1 MTVVDKQERLTALDP
16 LRSFCVAAPAGS
28 GKTELLIQRYLT
40 LLARVERPEQVLA
53 ITFTR
58 KAAAEMRARVL
69 DALTGA
75 KLGDPCESE
84 HQKQTRALA
93 IEALASDAKG
103 QWRLIEN
110 ISRINIKTIDGYC
123 AALTRQMPILSEF
136 GGQADVIENANE
148 LYGEAVVEL
157 FKSIE
162 GEDELAADLAALM
175 LHFDNNWARLQELLI
190 SMLARRDQ
198 WRSYIGVH
206 HQPEEAEAYLLH
218 TVNGIVV
225 DALSNLSAKLA
236 PYQQDI
242 LALQTYAAENLR
254 IDPPKHFPASDPTEL
269 AHWRSVRGL
278 LLTAG
283 KNASWRA
290 RVDKRMGF
298 PAGKGIEQEQ
308 KDKLSR
314 TIDELRE
321 IEDLL
326 YGLKAV
332 SNLPQI
338 GAQSESWQL
347 VLHLSR
353 ILPRLAAELLLV
365 FQRRGQVDHN
375 QVSLSALQALGEDDI
390 PTELALR
397 LDYQLEHILVDEFQ
411 DTAINQFELVR
422 RLTRGWG
429 EHNHRN
435 PQNPRTLMIVGDG
448 MQSIYGFRDANVG
461 LFIQAR
467 NEGFNG
473 VQLEPLSLL
482 SNFRSDAGI
491 VDWVNNSFV
500 HAFPAAEDVSKG
512 QIRFSPANA
521 VRPAK
526 PEVAVSLKG
535 FYGDGAVRDEII
547 AICDT
552 VQEGVSSDDCN
563 SIAIL
568 ARTRGHLQGILER
581 LKELNI
587 SYSAQDIDSLSS
599 SPVIVDL
606 MSLCRALA
614 NPADRLAWV
623 SLLRAPWCGLSLE
636 DLHTIG
642 TAGDF
647 PAYTPIKLVLENA
660 NLRAELSPAGNARV
674 DHLARAMHR
683 AELDRDRLPL
693 RTWIESL
700 WLSLGGPRT
709 AMQVDMLNDAERFFQ
724 LLEQADRENYGLNL
738 SWLESKLERLY
749 VQAENPDS
757 KVQVMTLHKAK
768 GLEFDWVIIPSIGKT
783 TRVNNKPL
791 LLWDDH
797 SAHSGERGFLLA
809 ADDHSADD
817 EPTLYNW
824 LKVQRANKEV
834 LETTRLLYVG
844 VTRAVQRLYLTT
856 NLKFDARKEEFR
868 EPSNR
873 SLLGC
878 IWPIY
883 KEQMSAHE
891 SILEEVEQPDADQG
905 RTLIRLDEISILT
918 LKPAG
923 IEGDFDKVE
932 GGANI
937 PELSLNTVDRYV
949 GTVVHLALEQIS
961 RREVV
966 PDLVTE
972 IDSGRW
978 RAALANHGLH
988 GEALD
993 LAVRRVDESV
1003 TCVLADPDGRWV
1015 LSPDNKAGASELA
1028 ITVADE
1034 EGKVS
1039 DLIIDRTFVDKS
1051 SGTRWI
1057 IDYKN
1062 SEPEEGE
1069 SLEEFSHKEVAIYT
1083 DQLSKY
1089 KAALETLYEEPV
1101 KCALYFTA
1109 LGRFQELPI

>member
-1 MTVVDKQERLTALDP
+1 MTIVDQQQRLAALNP
-16 LRSFCVAAPAGS
+16 LSSFCVTAPAGS

-69 DALTGA
+69 EALISA
-75 KLGDPCESE
+75 KSGDPCESE
-84 HQKQTRALA
+84 HQQHTRALA
-93 IEALASDAKG
+93 IKALAADEAG
-103 QWRLIEN
+103 QWRLIGN

-136 GGQADVIENANE
+136 GGQADVVENAVE
-148 LYGEAVVEL
+148 LYNEAVVEL
-157 FKSIE
+157 FKVIE
-162 GEDELAADLAALM
+162 TESELAEDLAALM
-175 LHFDNNWARLQELLI
+175 LHFDNNWARLQELLVA
-190 SMLARRDQ
+190 MLARRDQ

-206 HQPEEAEAYLLH
+206 HQADEAESYLLH

-225 DALSNLSAKLA
+225 DALTDLSEKLA

-242 LALQTYAAENLR
+242 LALQTYASENLSASAPSKFPEC
-254 IDPPKHFPASDPTEL
+254 DPAEL
-269 AHWRSVRGL
+269 ASWRSVRSL

-283 KNASWRA
+283 KNANWRA

-298 PAGKGIEQEQ
+298 PAGKGIAQEQ
-308 KDKLSR
+308 KDKLAR
-314 TIDELRE
+314 TIAELSE
-321 IEDLL
+321 IEGLVD
-326 YGLKAV
+326 GLKAV
-332 SNLPQI
+332 SSLPQI

-375 QVSLSALQALGEDDI
+375 QVSLSALQALGEDEL

-422 RLTRGWG
+422 RLSRGWG
-429 EHNHRN
+429 DHNNRN
-435 PQNPRTLMIVGDG
+435 PDHPRTLLIVGDG

-491 VDWVNNSFV
+491 VDWVNDTFNE
-500 HAFPAAEDVSKG
+500 AFPSVEDVSKG
-512 QIRFSPANA
+512 QIRFSGANA

-535 FYGDGAVRDEII
+535 FYGDEAASDEII
-547 AICDT
+547 SICET
-552 VQEGVSSDDCN
+552 VKEGVESKDCH

-581 LKELNI
+581 LKELDI
-587 SYSAQDIDSLSS
+587 SYSAQDIDSLTS

-614 NPADRLAWV
+614 NPADRLAWM
-623 SLLRAPWCGLSLE
+623 SLLRAPWCGLSLK
-636 DLHTIG
+636 DLHVIG
-642 TAGDF
+642 TAGQV
-647 PAYTPIKLVLENA
+647 PVYTTIRSLLTQVGVLEELSGDGKVRVSHLSRAMN
-660 NLRAELSPAGNARV
+660 RAERN
-674 DHLARAMHR
+674 
-683 AELDRDRLPL
+683 RDRQPL

-700 WLSLGGPRT
+700 WVLLGGPRIV
-709 AMQVDMLNDAERFFQ
+709 AHADALNDAERFFQ
-724 LLEQADRENYGLNL
+724 LLEQAERENQGLNL
-738 SWLESKLERLY
+738 SWLQSKLERLY

-768 GLEFDWVIIPSIGKT
+768 GLEFDWVIIPSLGKS
-783 TRVNNKPL
+783 TRANNKPL

-797 SAHSGERGFLLA
+797 SSRSGERGFLLA
-809 ADDHSADD
+809 ADDHSKDD

-824 LKVQRANKEV
+824 LKGQRANKEI

-844 VTRAVQRLYLTT
+844 VTRAVQRLFLTS
-856 NLKFDARKEEFR
+856 NLKYDERKEDFR
-868 EPSNR
+868 DPTNR
-873 SLLGC
+873 SLLAC
-878 IWPIY
+878 IWPLY
-883 KEQMSAHE
+883 KDQMFAHQSLPME
-891 SILEEVEQPDADQG
+891 TEDNGSSKVAT
-905 RTLIRLDEISILT
+905 RVRLDEKSVSALRASDSSDDVVNST
-918 LKPAG
+918 T
-923 IEGDFDKVE
+923 
-932 GGANI
+932 GANI
-937 PELSLNTVDRYV
+937 PELKFNTIDRYV

-961 RREVV
+961 RLPIV
-966 PDLVTE
+966 PDQITDR
-972 IDSGRW
+972 DSVRW
-978 RAALANHGLH
+978 RSALANLGLH
-988 GEALD
+988 GDALD
-993 LAVRRVDESV
+993 SASQRVEKSV
-1003 TCVLADPDGRWV
+1003 TRVLADPKGRWI
-1015 LSPDNKAGASELA
+1015 LSRENEQGASELA
-1028 ITVADE
+1028 VTTADD
-1034 EGKVS
+1034 EGRVS
-1039 DLIIDRTFVDKS
+1039 DLIIDRTFVDLQDKH
-1051 SGTRWI
+1051 RWV

-1062 SEPEEGE
+1062 SEPEEGQ
-1069 SLEEFSHKEVAIYT
+1069 SLEDFSRKEAEIYSE
-1083 DQLSKY
+1083 QLSRY
-1089 KAALETLYEEPV
+1089 KRAMEALYEQPV

-1109 LGRFQELPI
+1109 LGHLYELSI